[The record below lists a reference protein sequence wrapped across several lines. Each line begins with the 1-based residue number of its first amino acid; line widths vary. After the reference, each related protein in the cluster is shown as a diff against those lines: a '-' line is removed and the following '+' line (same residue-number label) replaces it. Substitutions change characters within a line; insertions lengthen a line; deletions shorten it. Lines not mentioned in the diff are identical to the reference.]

1 MATTELAEILS
12 EINSHLAVLKPYT
25 PAHAYLTDKKLNA
38 EKALKRI
45 TEEARI
51 HKDTLKM
58 YILCQQMKELQNY
71 RQNNPNDIVVNEKY
85 RTVQDELQYM
95 RDTNKLNNA
104 DLTHLRHL

>member
-1 MATTELAEILS
+1 MSTTELTEILS

-25 PAHAYLTDKKLNA
+25 PAHAYLTEKKLNA

-51 HKDTLKM
+51 HKDTLRM
-58 YILCQQMKELQNY
+58 YILCQQMKELQQSK
-71 RQNNPNDIVVNEKY
+71 QNHPNDIAVKEKY
-85 RTVQDELQYM
+85 RMVQDELQYM

>member
-25 PAHAYLTDKKLNA
+25 PAHAYLTEKKLNA

-51 HKDTLKM
+51 HKDTLRM
-58 YILCQQMKELQNY
+58 YILCQQMKELQQSK
-71 RQNNPNDIVVNEKY
+71 QNHPNDIAVKEKY
-85 RTVQDELQYM
+85 RVVQDELQYM

>member
-1 MATTELAEILS
+1 MSTGELTEILS

-25 PAHAYLTDKKLNA
+25 PAHAYLTEKKLNA

-51 HKDTLKM
+51 HKDTLRM
-58 YILCQQMKELQNY
+58 YILCQQMKELQQSK
-71 RQNNPNDIVVNEKY
+71 QNHPNDIAVKEKY
-85 RTVQDELQYM
+85 RMVQDELQYM

>member
-1 MATTELAEILS
+1 MPTTELTEILS

-25 PAHAYLTDKKLNA
+25 PAHAYLTEKKLNA
-38 EKALKRI
+38 EKAIKRI

-58 YILCQQMKELQNY
+58 YILCQQMKELQ
-71 RQNNPNDIVVNEKY
+71 QSKQKNPNDAVAHEKY
-85 RTVQDELQYM
+85 RVVQDELQYM